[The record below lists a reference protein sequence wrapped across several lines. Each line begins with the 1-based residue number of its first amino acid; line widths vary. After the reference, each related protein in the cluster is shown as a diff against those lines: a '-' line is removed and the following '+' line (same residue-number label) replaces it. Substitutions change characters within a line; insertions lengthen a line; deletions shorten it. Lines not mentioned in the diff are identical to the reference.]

1 MNTLSFTPSA
11 IKQIKNSAKESEN
24 GHIGLRIAARMTADE
39 SVDYGL
45 GFDEPKDDDI
55 KFDCDGITI
64 LISPD
69 NEELL
74 HGAQVDFVEI
84 EEGQFHF
91 IFLNPNDPNYKP
103 PKEESDTKEN

>member
-1 MNTLSFTPSA
+1 MNTLTFSPSA
-11 IKQIKNSAKESEN
+11 LEQIKKSAQEPANEN
-24 GHIGLRIAARMTADE
+24 LGLRIAARMTADE

-45 GFDEPKDDDI
+45 GFDDTKDDDI
-55 KFDCDGITI
+55 TFECDGVKI

-69 NEELL
+69 SEELL

-103 PKEESDTKEN
+103 PTENSDEK